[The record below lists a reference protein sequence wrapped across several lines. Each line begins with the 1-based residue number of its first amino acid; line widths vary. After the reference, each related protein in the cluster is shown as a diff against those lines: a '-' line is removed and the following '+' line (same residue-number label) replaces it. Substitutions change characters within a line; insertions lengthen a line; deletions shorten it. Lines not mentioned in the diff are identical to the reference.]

1 MIERSFDR
9 LKDDAAHSGRASRSI
24 PFLGSD
30 RSALLIMALFVFSLL
45 SVQKFNIAG
54 VIAFGAF
61 PLFLV
66 VAGKFPV
73 AMIVK
78 RLLQI
83 APFVLVMAAGNLWL
97 DRSPVM
103 QIYGVTLSGGMISGM
118 VIVAKTIISLAGLL
132 SVTLTIPFY
141 RICRALEAFHVPEVL
156 VTQLML
162 LYRYSSVL
170 QQEALSMQR
179 ARDLRSFGR
188 RGKEFSN
195 TASLV
200 GSLLLRTVSRAERLY
215 RAMTARG
222 FQWRLS
228 TVQDERLRS
237 GDWKTISL
245 WAALFLLLR
254 LIF

>member
-1 MIERSFDR
+1 MMEKSLRAIGSE
-9 LKDDAAHSGRASRSI
+9 LAEPGAAIHVTR
-24 PFLGSD
+24 FLGSD
-30 RSALLIMALFVFSLL
+30 RSALLVAALFVFSLL
-45 SVQKFNIAG
+45 SVPKFNIPG

-61 PLFLV
+61 PLFLM
-66 VAGKFPV
+66 VAGKLPAGV
-73 AMIVK
+73 IIK

-83 APFVLVMAAGNLWL
+83 SPFVLVMAAGNMLL

-103 QIYGVTLSGGMISGM
+103 RVSGVTLSGGMISGT

-132 SVTLTIPFY
+132 SVTLSIPFY

-162 LYRYSSVL
+162 LDRYSSLL
-170 QQEALSMQR
+170 QEEALSMQR

-228 TVQDERLRS
+228 TGHGEHLGS

>member
-1 MIERSFDR
+1 MKSR
-9 LKDDAAHSGRASRSI
+9 LPSI
-24 PFLGSD
+24 GSDHTNRGTSTLVSPFLGSD
-30 RSALLIMALFVFSLL
+30 RSALLVTALFIFSVL
-45 SVQKFNIAG
+45 SIPKFNLPG

-61 PLFLV
+61 PLFLMSAAKIP
-66 VAGKFPV
+66 AGMV
-73 AMIVK
+73 IK

-83 APFVLVMAAGNLWL
+83 SPFVLFMAAGNLLL

-103 QIYGVTLSGGMISGM
+103 RIFGVTLSGGMISGT

-132 SVTLTIPFY
+132 SVTLCIPFY
-141 RICRALEAFHVPEVL
+141 RICRALEAFHVPDVL

-170 QQEALSMQR
+170 QEEALSMQK

-188 RGKEFSN
+188 KGKEFAN

-200 GSLLLRTVSRAERLY
+200 GSLLLRTVNRAERLY
-215 RAMTARG
+215 RGMTARG
-222 FQWRLS
+222 FQGHRS
-228 TVQDERLRS
+228 TLHDEKIKPVDRI
-237 GDWKTISL
+237 TIVLWSL
-245 WAALFLLLR
+245 IFLALR